1 MRVLL
6 DTHILLWA
14 ASLSG
19 RLPATLRDLMAQPDT
34 ELIFSAASIW
44 EVSIKYSQRRPDF
57 DAIPGSL
64 RSGLLAAGYIEL
76 PVLGEHALAVAH
88 LPMIHRDPF
97 DRMLLAQAMV
107 EGIELF
113 TVDEQLARYPGPIR
127 IF

>member
-14 ASLSG
+14 ASQSV
-19 RLPATLRDLMAQPDT
+19 RLPAALHEVMALPET
-34 ELIFSAASIW
+34 ELVFSTASIW
-44 EVSIKYSQRRPDF
+44 EVSIKYSQHRSDF
-57 DAIPGSL
+57 HANPVDL
-64 RSGLLAAGYIEL
+64 RSGLLAAGYLEL

-113 TVDEQLARYPGPIR
+113 TVDEQIAGYPGPVR
-127 IF
+127 VF